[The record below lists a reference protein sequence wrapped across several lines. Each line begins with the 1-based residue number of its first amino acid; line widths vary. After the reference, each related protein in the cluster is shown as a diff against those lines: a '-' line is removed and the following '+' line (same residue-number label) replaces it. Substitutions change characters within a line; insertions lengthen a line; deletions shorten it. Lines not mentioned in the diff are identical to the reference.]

1 MGIVEWYACS
11 LRTGGDKMR
20 KEMKAAIIGIG
31 LIGGSFALSL
41 RDNGLCS
48 KITGVDR
55 NPENARKALELGLV
69 DEVTDMEEAVAGATL
84 VVIATPVDSI
94 PLIAVKILN
103 NVRPDQVVIDTG
115 SIKGELYEVIRCHPN
130 RGRFVATHPMWGTE
144 YSGPEAAV
152 RGAFKG
158 RTVVVC
164 DSESSDRDALR
175 LVEGIYEKIGM
186 PVSYM
191 SSEEQDL
198 HSAYVSHI
206 SHITSFALAL
216 TVLEKEREEEHIF
229 DLAGGGFESTVRLAK
244 SSPQT
249 WVPILLQNKYNVLD
263 VLREHIHQLNI
274 IRKMLERDDRKG
286 LGAAI
291 EKANSIKKIIEK
303 TTV

>member
-1 MGIVEWYACS
+1 
-11 LRTGGDKMR
+11 MR